1 MNVLIMLIAIYVPVA
16 RPVILA
22 WALYSF
28 TMEIS
33 CYFKVSQDAKEYKF
47 TNKFKKA
54 NIIAM
59 LILAALLIYTLYAFD
74 ISIKAFETIF
84 IALCAVIVF
93 CSVFMKSRVSEYGF
107 SIGGVGS
114 CSWDGVEEIIVY
126 RDCVCIHW
134 KNKYVPF
141 KLCGKTKLHL
151 SPDDSK
157 NLTEALTEGIKKNS
171 ILMIDL
177 S

>member
-1 MNVLIMLIAIYVPVA
+1 MNVIIILLAIYVPFS
-16 RPVILA
+16 RPLILA

-47 TNKFKKA
+47 TDKFKKA

-84 IALCAVIVF
+84 IVLCAIIVF
-93 CSVFMKSRVSEYGF
+93 CSVFMKSKVSEYGF
-107 SIGGVGS
+107 SIEGVGS
-114 CSWDGVEEIIVY
+114 CSWGGIEEIIVY
-126 RDCVCIHW
+126 RDCVYIHW

-141 KLCGKTKLHL
+141 KLCGKTKLRL
-151 SPDDSK
+151 STDDSK
-157 NLTEALTEGIKKNS
+157 NLTEALAEGIKKNS
-171 ILMIDL
+171 ILLIDL

>member
-74 ISIKAFETIF
+74 ISIKVFETIF
-84 IALCAVIVF
+84 IVLCAVIVF
-93 CSVFMKSRVSEYGF
+93 CSVFMKSR
-107 SIGGVGS
+107 VGS

-141 KLCGKTKLHL
+141 KLCRKTKLHL

>member
-16 RPVILA
+16 RPAILA

-59 LILAALLIYTLYAFD
+59 LILASLLIYTLYAFD

-84 IALCAVIVF
+84 IVLCAVIVF
-93 CSVFMKSRVSEYGF
+93 CSVYGF

>member
-74 ISIKAFETIF
+74 ISNEIELF
-84 IALCAVIVF
+84 IELSVTPHLCNSVPLYVIGFCVSVIV
-93 CSVFMKSRVSEYGF
+93 
-107 SIGGVGS
+107 
-114 CSWDGVEEIIVY
+114 
-126 RDCVCIHW
+126 
-134 KNKYVPF
+134 
-141 KLCGKTKLHL
+141 
-151 SPDDSK
+151 
-157 NLTEALTEGIKKNS
+157 
-171 ILMIDL
+171 
-177 S
+177 